1 MKKII
6 TRLNEFVNTS
16 EGMMSPMEMYKLEKK
31 RKLKGKAIKA
41 GDEKEAPVAPPKP
54 GTKPNPPGILPGT
67 RPSVNPAPLAEG
79 DETEAPVAPPKPG
92 TKPNPPGI
100 LPGTRPSVDP
110 APIAKDVVDR
120 FMKELGKSKSKVGFD
135 INKLK
140 KVYGKKGN

>member
-6 TRLNEFVNTS
+6 TRLNEFVNPS
-16 EGMMSPMEMYKLEKK
+16 KGMMSPMEMYKLEKK

-41 GDEKEAPVAPPKP
+41 GEEK
-54 GTKPNPPGILPGT
+54 
-67 RPSVNPAPLAEG
+67 
-79 DETEAPVAPPKPG
+79 EAPVAPPKPG

-110 APIAKDVVDR
+110 APLAKDVVDR